1 MWQRIF
7 TDPVNWTLVLQAVAP
22 TFVVA
27 WLAARVARRAIR
39 TLLKAA
45 VGDTV
50 LFKSPIV
57 RAPLRL
63 LGLATFAL
71 VFGVLIVPA
80 LELAGLHPRTG
91 VHLRTLTAWAFD
103 SGLRVL
109 LIAAVAYAL
118 VRFVTVG
125 VRRFENDVNFGTG
138 LDAMER
144 ARRAR
149 TLGGV
154 LTSVTSVAVFAI
166 AILMVLH
173 EFSVDISPALTGA
186 GIIGVALGFGAQT
199 LVKDIIG
206 GFFLILEN
214 QVRIGDVASI
224 NGTGGVVEAI
234 NLRTTVLRD
243 EQGTVHV
250 IPNGSISTLA
260 NLTKDFSYYVID
272 LPLAYGEDVDAVS
285 ALAKDVSSGME
296 REDAYKPFILAPLEL
311 IGVDAFNETAVRLKM
326 RIKTVPLKQ
335 WVVGRELRRRVM
347 QALQQHGIQ
356 MWGRHVGPQRA
367 Q

>member
-7 TDPVNWTLVLQAVAP
+7 SDPVNWTRVLQAVAP
-22 TFVVA
+22 TFVIA
-27 WLAARVARRAIR
+27 WLAARLARRAVR
-39 TLLKAA
+39 TLLKT
-45 VGDTV
+45 VLRDTV

-63 LGLATFAL
+63 IGVAAFAL

-109 LIAAVAYAL
+109 LIFAVAYAL
-118 VRFVTVG
+118 IRFVTVG
-125 VRRFENDVNFGTG
+125 VRRFEDDVNFGTG
-138 LDAMER
+138 LDALER

-154 LTSVTSVAVFAI
+154 LTSLTSVSVFAI
-166 AILMVLH
+166 AVLMVLH
-173 EFSVDISPALTGA
+173 EFRVDISPALTGA

-199 LVKDIIG
+199 LVRDIIG

-250 IPNGSISTLA
+250 IPNGSINTLA

-285 ALAKDVSSGME
+285 ALATDAAAGIQ
-296 REDAYKPFILAPLEL
+296 REDAYQPFILAPLEV
-311 IGVDAFNETAVRLKM
+311 IGVDAFSETAVRLKM
-326 RIKTVPLKQ
+326 RIKTAPLKQ
-335 WVVGRELRRRVM
+335 WMVGRELRRRLMV
-347 QALQQHGIQ
+347 ALQQHGIQ
-356 MWGRHVGPQRA
+356 MWGRHAGPQRP